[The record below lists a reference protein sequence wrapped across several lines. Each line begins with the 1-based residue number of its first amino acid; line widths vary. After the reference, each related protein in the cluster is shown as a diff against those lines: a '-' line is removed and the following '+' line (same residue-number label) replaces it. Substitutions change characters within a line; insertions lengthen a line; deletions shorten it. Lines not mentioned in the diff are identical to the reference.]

1 MPVAAIGGGAM
12 VFIGAPPP
20 MHEETRVIPIWTSI
34 VCEEPYDEPY
44 EGMVA
49 RAPATKDVHASNL
62 AIASVEFIHTKLIDW
77 MKRWVRP
84 FSALRRVGLRGM
96 RKLFNW
102 QRSTFDK
109 CNYIEDLPEM
119 LVERKEWGM
128 EDRRLERSES
138 TGQVLKR
145 RVKREQKGGRGNV

>member
-1 MPVAAIGGGAM
+1 
-12 VFIGAPPP
+12 
-20 MHEETRVIPIWTSI
+20 
-34 VCEEPYDEPY
+34 
-44 EGMVA
+44 
-49 RAPATKDVHASNL
+49 
-62 AIASVEFIHTKLIDW
+62 
-77 MKRWVRP
+77 
-84 FSALRRVGLRGM
+84 M